1 MPISL
6 NNSNISVQYNT
17 GSSYIIETVKSDVFV
32 RDTVGTTSNLT
43 REPTINPSIT
53 PVTTGNHKTLVL
65 LYYPIVDVN
74 NLLVH
79 YKFDDFGSGEGY
91 LDSSG
96 NGYNLTAL
104 SGNTPVFSSANSVV
118 GTSAY
123 ENGTTPSGLMI
134 PNTLGSQIST
144 INTTTGISISFWFSL
159 AVAGNWADVLTFG
172 FNSANYR
179 GLIIGQPPDDNR
191 FFIGIQNGTTFPYGF
206 IAKSGGNL
214 FNSTWRHFVWTIDT
228 QGNWKVYIDNVLESF
243 QNVVQGTN
251 GVPKLTI
258 PNYAYN
264 LNSFFSGFQT
274 GQNNGYIDDFRMY
287 KKVLSVAEIS
297 TLYNISSGLPNTYT
311 LTFPVRTVVDVN
323 NNSNLILQGDY
334 NVNVSRPTSSL
345 LPAIT
350 NTSNRLIPL
359 PPTTTSNVSVRY
371 HLLNP
376 VKTTEGAQWTYS
388 SNNPNVYHLGYVGI
402 GTTSPEY
409 NLDVRG
415 NIYTSIGGY
424 TGSTLTT
431 WSITSDRRIK
441 ENIVKAS
448 YEKCLENVNKIELYN
463 FNFKDNC
470 VNTNDKHQLG
480 FIAQEV
486 REVYPKAVEVNKM
499 ILNTNETID
508 DILTLNTTQIDYTL
522 YGAVKNLIE
531 KIDNIDIELENLGS
545 NITYNKDLI
554 RNTSNIFSI
563 ITSNISI
570 TTSNIFIGTSNISI
584 TTSNISIIT
593 SNIFISTSNIPTE
606 SSNIPTETSNIP
618 IYTSYIPFD
627 TSNISIN

>member
-17 GSSYIIETVKSDVFV
+17 GSNYIIETVKSDVFI
-32 RDTVGTTSNLT
+32 RDTSTGISSNLFA
-43 REPTINPSIT
+43 EPSVVPSRT
-53 PVTTGNHKTLVL
+53 PVTTGNHKTLNFAYISPL
-65 LYYPIVDVN
+65 IY
-74 NLLVH
+74 
-79 YKFDDFGSGEGY
+79 DFT
-91 LDSSG
+91 
-96 NGYNLTAL
+96 NYNT
-104 SGNTPVFSSANSVV
+104 
-118 GTSAY
+118 
-123 ENGTTPSGLMI
+123 E
-134 PNTLGSQIST
+134 
-144 INTTTGISISFWFSL
+144 
-159 AVAGNWADVLTFG
+159 
-172 FNSANYR
+172 
-179 GLIIGQPPDDNR
+179 
-191 FFIGIQNGTTFPYGF
+191 
-206 IAKSGGNL
+206 
-214 FNSTWRHFVWTIDT
+214 STWKAFVA
-228 QGNWKVYIDNVLESF
+228 
-243 QNVVQGTN
+243 
-251 GVPKLTI
+251 TI
-258 PNYAYN
+258 PNFTYFLDSFPGTNQDPDAIWAGSENIGWVQLILPSGYN
-264 LNSFFSGFQT
+264 NVSVFYGHGIFVSSSYVRLLINGVEKSRAPLNGTITYSQT
-274 GQNNGYIDDFRMY
+274 YIAGDILRIEEGAATMT
-287 KKVLSVAEIS
+287 ANIII
-297 TLYNISSGLPNTYT
+297 TLTNPTYT
-311 LTFPVRTVVDVN
+311 LTFPFLTSVDVN
-323 NNSNLILQGDY
+323 NNSNLILQGNY
-334 NVNVSRPTSSL
+334 NVNVGHPTSSL

-350 NTSNRLIPL
+350 NTSNMLIPL
-359 PPTTTSNVSVRY
+359 PLSTTSNISVRY

-376 VKTTEGAQWTYS
+376 VKTTQGAQWTYT
-388 SNNPNVYHLGYVGI
+388 SNNPNVYHLGNVGI

-409 NLDVRG
+409 TLDVRG
-415 NIYTSIGGY
+415 TIYSSIGGY

-448 YEKCLENVNKIELYN
+448 YDKCLENVNKIELYN

-531 KIDNIDIELENLGS
+531 KIDNIDIGLEILGS

-593 SNIFISTSNIPTE
+593 SNIFIRTSNIPIETSNILIE
-606 SSNIPTETSNIP
+606 SSNIPIDTSNIP
-618 IYTSYIPFD
+618 IYTSYIPIE
-627 TSNISIN
+627 TSNIPIESSNIPIN

>member
-17 GSSYIIETVKSDVFV
+17 GSNYIIETVKSDVFV
-32 RDTVGTTSNLT
+32 RDTRTDISSNLFA
-43 REPTINPSIT
+43 EPSVVPSRT
-53 PVTTGNHKTLVL
+53 PVTTGNHKTLNFAYVAPPL
-65 LYYPIVDVN
+65 T
-74 NLLVH
+74 
-79 YKFDDFGSGEGY
+79 
-91 LDSSG
+91 
-96 NGYNLTAL
+96 YNFTNY
-104 SGNTPVFSSANSVV
+104 NTEA
-118 GTSAY
+118 TWKAY
-123 ENGTTPSGLMI
+123 
-134 PNTLGSQIST
+134 
-144 INTTTGISISFWFSL
+144 
-159 AVAGNWADVLTFG
+159 AA
-172 FNSANYR
+172 
-179 GLIIGQPPDDNR
+179 
-191 FFIGIQNGTTFPYGF
+191 
-206 IAKSGGNL
+206 
-214 FNSTWRHFVWTIDT
+214 
-228 QGNWKVYIDNVLESF
+228 
-243 QNVVQGTN
+243 
-251 GVPKLTI
+251 TI
-258 PNYAYN
+258 PNFTYYLDALWYGNYQDAVFVGGPTIGWVQMTLPSTHNFFTITYGLGDYDATGDVRLLVNGVVKSTATNTNRSITYSQAYN
-264 LNSFFSGFQT
+264 VGDVVRIEETLSTMSANFIFQFT
-274 GQNNGYIDDFRMY
+274 NTQ
-287 KKVLSVAEIS
+287 
-297 TLYNISSGLPNTYT
+297 TYT
-311 LTFPVRTVVDVN
+311 LTFPFRTSVDVN
-323 NNSNLILQGDY
+323 NNSNLILQGNY
-334 NVNVSRPTSSL
+334 NVNVDHPTSSL

-350 NTSNRLIPL
+350 NTSNMLIPL
-359 PPTTTSNVSVRY
+359 PLSTTSNISVRY

-388 SNNPNVYHLGYVGI
+388 SNNPNVYHLGNVGI

-409 NLDVRG
+409 TLDVRG
-415 NIYTSIGGY
+415 SIYSSIGGY
-424 TGSTLTT
+424 TGSTLIT

-463 FNFKDNC
+463 FSFKDNC

-531 KIDNIDIELENLGS
+531 KIDNIDIGLENLGS

-584 TTSNISIIT
+584 TTSNISIKT
-593 SNIFISTSNIPTE
+593 SNIFIGTSNIPIGTSNILIE
-606 SSNIPTETSNIP
+606 SSNIPITTSNIL
-618 IYTSYIPFD
+618 IG

>member
-1 MPISL
+1 MPITL
-6 NNSNISVQYNT
+6 DNSNIRVTYNT
-17 GSSYIIETVKSDVFV
+17 GSSYVIETVKSDVFV
-32 RDTVGTTSNLT
+32 RDTVGTTSNLYG
-43 REPTINPSIT
+43 EPTIVPSIT
-53 PVTTGNHKTLVL
+53 PVTTGNHKTLNFITNL
-65 LYYPIVDVN
+65 NFYYRTDESPYSWQEAYDEAVANGRRIPTITELRDHITKSPSFFTIWNGLDKWTPVINPTAANSKDWAQI
-74 NLLVH
+74 
-79 YKFDDFGSGEGY
+79 GSGSHVRGKSHVQD
-91 LDSSG
+91 L
-96 NGYNLTAL
+96 N
-104 SGNTPVFSSANSVV
+104 
-118 GTSAY
+118 AY
-123 ENGTTPSGLMI
+123 PSWG
-134 PNTLGSQIST
+134 
-144 INTTTGISISFWFSL
+144 
-159 AVAGNWADVLTFG
+159 D
-172 FNSANYR
+172 
-179 GLIIGQPPDDNR
+179 
-191 FFIGIQNGTTFPYGF
+191 
-206 IAKSGGNL
+206 
-214 FNSTWRHFVWTIDT
+214 NSTDAIA
-228 QGNWKVYIDNVLESF
+228 NIYLE
-243 QNVVQGTN
+243 VEYTN
-251 GVPKLTI
+251 I
-258 PNYAYN
+258 
-264 LNSFFSGFQT
+264 
-274 GQNNGYIDDFRMY
+274 
-287 KKVLSVAEIS
+287 
-297 TLYNISSGLPNTYT
+297 TYT
-311 LTFPVRTVVDVN
+311 LTFPFRTVTDVN

-334 NVNVSRPTSSL
+334 NVNVSHPTSSL

-359 PPTTTSNVSVRY
+359 PNTTTSNVSVRY

-376 VKTTEGAQWTYS
+376 IKTTEGAQWTYS
-388 SNNPNVYHLGYVGI
+388 SNNPNVYHLGSVGI

-409 NLDVRG
+409 TLDVRG
-415 NIYTSIGGY
+415 SIYSSIGGY
-424 TGSTLTT
+424 TQSGLTT

-570 TTSNIFIGTSNISI
+570 TTSNIFTGTSNISI

-606 SSNIPTETSNIP
+606 TSNIPTETSNIP